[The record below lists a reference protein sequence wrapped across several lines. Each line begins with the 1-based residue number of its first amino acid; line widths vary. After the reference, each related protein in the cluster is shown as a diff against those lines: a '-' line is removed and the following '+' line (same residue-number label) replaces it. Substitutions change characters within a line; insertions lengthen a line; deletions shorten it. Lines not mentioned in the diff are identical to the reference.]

1 MRFAPDLSATR
12 ETIKANLFK
21 AGYDPPPMSLEEF
34 ADKERAAAEKRT
46 ADAKE

>member
-12 ETIKANLFK
+12 DTIKANLFK
-21 AGYDPPPMSLEEF
+21 AGYAPPPMSLEDF
-34 ADKERAAAEKRT
+34 ADREQAAAEQRT